1 MAFTATDIADIKAAI
16 ATGSLRVRY
25 ADGREVMYRSLK
37 EMREILRMMEGE
49 VAGASIQRTSVAGF

>member
-25 ADGREVMYRSLK
+25 ADGREVLYRSLK
-37 EMREILRMMEGE
+37 EMREILQMMEGE
-49 VAGASIQRTSVAGF
+49 VSGGSIQRTSVAGF